1 MLFERGGDMKKSKKG
16 LIIPIVCAVVLVLA
30 VVLAIILWP
39 KKSNKEIYT
48 EALKDSF
55 GLSKIKEQTN
65 FGEKSSEVEKLL
77 EEHLL
82 KMVIEGTTKEDGE
95 VSNKNYELYVGKNQ
109 FYGLLKNKEEN
120 KTLEAVVKDEKL
132 YFTIENI
139 LKRYY
144 FIDLKDESNNQIL
157 TVDSDKLMTYFFDA
171 FYEVLDEKKL
181 TKSSETITINNK
193 KYSTDKYSYTYN
205 GKDLNETVKLFVIKI
220 KKDKELYK
228 QFENVINSTDVKQEI
243 TVDELFDTVLKQAD
257 AFKNAGDLFT
267 YAIFLKGDDVIS
279 TQISANVPFF
289 DQSIPGAL
297 TVNSVVENDKVYSEI
312 NVSIMGQTIAS
323 LVFNQTSDSN
333 IDIKL
338 VSQGEELMTGK
349 LTADENTLKLKLS
362 GTELLTEKVDLE
374 MIINVVSDTSLNGT
388 ISYTSGSESG
398 NYKIK
403 VEEVDKIPQV
413 DVSNNAPYAEMTDEE
428 RSELFRLFP
437 DFGGYMPIS
446 MDDSF
451 DDDYEL

>member
-132 YFTIENI
+132 YFTIENN